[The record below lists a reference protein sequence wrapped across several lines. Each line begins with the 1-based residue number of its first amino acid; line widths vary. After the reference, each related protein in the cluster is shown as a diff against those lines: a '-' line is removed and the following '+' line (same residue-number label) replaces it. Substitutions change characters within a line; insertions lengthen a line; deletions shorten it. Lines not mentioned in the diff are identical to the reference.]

1 VTVTFGGVIS
11 GYCATGSK
19 KMQVAPSRVITM
31 EQTVA
36 NTGLLIKKSDI
47 DSSMVRDLKEL
58 KMK

>member
-1 VTVTFGGVIS
+1 
-11 GYCATGSK
+11 
-19 KMQVAPSRVITM
+19 M